1 MVPEQIRKCVVFI
14 CYRDGTK
21 TQVAGTG
28 FFLGKPLGENRHCLG
43 VITAQH
49 VLNNIRH
56 KSADQKVL
64 LRVNL
69 KNKPADFAASDLSQW
84 RIHPYDAAADVA
96 VLPAAPSPDVDYL
109 AVPMSMAATSE
120 IISKESIGPGDEVF
134 ITGLF
139 VNHFGEER
147 NIPILRIGNIAAMP
161 EEKVKT
167 DTMGPMD
174 AFLIEA
180 RSIGGLSGSPV
191 FVHLTGV
198 RNNVFT
204 VGPPPIYLLGLMHG
218 HWDAEVTKND
228 SIQKDQFERERVNM
242 GIAIV
247 VPVQKIIETVDQFT
261 TVQ

>member
-1 MVPEQIRKCVVFI
+1 
-14 CYRDGTK
+14 
-21 TQVAGTG
+21 
-28 FFLGKPLGENRHCLG
+28 
-43 VITAQH
+43 
-49 VLNNIRH
+49 
-56 KSADQKVL
+56 
-64 LRVNL
+64 
-69 KNKPADFAASDLSQW
+69 
-84 RIHPYDAAADVA
+84 
-96 VLPAAPSPDVDYL
+96 
-109 AVPMSMAATSE
+109 MAATSE

-174 AFLIEA
+174 AFIEA